1 MAAIGEIRKRSWLLV
16 VVIVIGML
24 AFILGD
30 TFTGRG
36 GSIEESAVAT
46 INGKEIKS
54 SEYQKMVE
62 DEYNKTDRAYKALY
76 GQPAPNSIKQQLNDN
91 YMGQYLTVAMFQA
104 EYNKLGLTISRDE
117 FNQLVQGDN
126 VDPNL
131 YEQYGL
137 FVGPDRKFSIDSLRK
152 LMPFA
157 MANRPDFPFFVENV
171 VGEQAENSKLQ
182 QKYLNMINKGLYVT
196 YFEAKKDFEAN
207 GNTSNFNYVFAPYA
221 SVTSEQVSV
230 SDDEV
235 KAYYNEHKNEKKYE
249 QEDKVSFQYIEMPI
263 QPSREDLDI
272 ARQYLMPRVELFKN
286 ADNDTTFINQNSDS
300 KNYDFGVAEF
310 PSEIDSIVQKAE
322 KGDVIGPYRQGDFYK
337 ISKVLDNSSK
347 KEAEVRHILLGD
359 DRYTDKV
366 AQQKTAD
373 SITRL
378 LRAGGDFGALVAQF
392 STDLASVP
400 NGGKYTWF
408 DEKQMVAE
416 FTEVSFKKPIN
427 SISQAKTRFGIHII
441 EVLGRRDSKQLKV
454 ATVDSEIIR
463 SKETIALVQDQAVE
477 FIGSFG
483 KEVSDSAFRRKATSA
498 GFQIKPANEILVTQK
513 DLPAFGSN
521 FMQMKKWA
529 FSKNTGLGDIS
540 DDLVFENKVV
550 VAQLTSKTAAGVVS
564 FEALPNNIKEDI
576 RFELLNKKRADYL
589 KGIMAG
595 SSLEEIA
602 KTNSLEVKTASN
614 VTLSNP
620 TIEGA
625 GNEPAVAGASFGVA
639 LNTVSNPIEGENG
652 VYVIN
657 VSSVNILPVPE
668 NLDQQKS
675 AAKNQLRSG
684 ASDRAYNALKK
695 VSNMED
701 NRDKVNVLGR

>member
-30 TFTGRG
+30 TFSGRG

-46 INGKEIKS
+46 VNGKEIKS
-54 SEYQKMVE
+54 SEYQKMI
-62 DEYNKTDRAYKALY
+62 DAEYNKTDRAYKALY
-76 GQPAPNSIKQQLNDN
+76 GQPAPSSLRQQLSDN
-91 YMGQYLTVAMFQA
+91 YMSQYLTVAMFQA
-104 EYNKLGLTISRDE
+104 EYDKLGLSISRDE
-117 FNQLVQGDN
+117 FNDLVQGQN
-126 VDPNL
+126 VDPSL

-137 FVGPDRKFSIDSLRK
+137 FVGPDRKFSNDSLRK
-152 LMPFA
+152 LMPLA
-157 MANRPDFPFFVENV
+157 MQRPDFPFFIEKV
-171 VGEQAENSKLQ
+171 VGEQAEKSKLQ
-182 QKYLNMINKGLYVT
+182 QKYLSMINKGLYVT

-249 QEDKVSFQYIEMPI
+249 QEDKVSFQYVEMPI
-263 QPSREDLDI
+263 QPSVEDLDI

-300 KNYDFGVAEF
+300 KNYDFGVAKF
-310 PSEIDSIVQKAE
+310 PSDIDSIVQRAE
-322 KGDVIGPYRQGDFYK
+322 KGDVIGPYRDGDFYK

-359 DRYTDKV
+359 DKYTDKA
-366 AQQKTAD
+366 AQQRTAD

-378 LRAGGDFGALVAQF
+378 LKAGGDFGALVAQF
-392 STDLASVP
+392 STDLGSVP
-400 NGGKYTWF
+400 NGGKYSWF

-427 SISQAKTRFGIHII
+427 SFSQAKTRFGIHII

-463 SKETIALVQDQAVE
+463 SKETIALVQDQAIE
-477 FIGSFG
+477 FIGGLG
-483 KEVSDSAFRRKATSA
+483 KEVSDSSFRSKATSA
-498 GFQIKPANEILVTQK
+498 GLQINPANGILVTQK
-513 DLPAFGSN
+513 ELPAFGSN

-529 FSKNTGLGDIS
+529 FSKNTDQGDIS

-564 FEALPNNIKEDI
+564 FDVLPNNIKEDI
-576 RFELLNKKRADYL
+576 RFELLNKKRAEYL
-589 KGIMAG
+589 KGKMAG

-602 KTNSLEVKTASN
+602 KTNSLEVRSAST
-614 VTLSNP
+614 VTLANP
-620 TIEGA
+620 TVEAA
-625 GNEPAVAGASFGVA
+625 GNEPAVAGSSFGTP
-639 LNTVSNPIEGENG
+639 LNTVSKPIEGENG
-652 VYVIN
+652 VFVIN
-657 VSSVNILPVPE
+657 VTSVNTLPAPE
-668 NLDQQKS
+668 NLDQQKE
-675 AAKNQLRSG
+675 AARNQLRSN

-695 VSNMED
+695 ASNMED
-701 NRDKVNVLGR
+701 NRDKVNVLGN